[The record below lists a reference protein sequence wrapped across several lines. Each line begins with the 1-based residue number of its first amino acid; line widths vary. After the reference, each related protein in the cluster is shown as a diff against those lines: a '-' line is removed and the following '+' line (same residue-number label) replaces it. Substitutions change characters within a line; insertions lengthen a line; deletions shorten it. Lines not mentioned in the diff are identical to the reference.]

1 MAAKTGESLPRKDKD
16 FLKAMPLNEKREWA
30 KRIVVR
36 LMLAWDVK
44 EMQDLSK
51 FIGGHLRMPS
61 NWITKGVIPWE
72 VIYTCHLQT
81 GRSLD
86 WLYNGN
92 QCAITSTPELKAEYR
107 EKVTTLVK
115 ALART
120 KIFLTDNG
128 VKEQEV
134 IDLITSEAME
144 FFTEIQKPI
153 PNVTESN
160 QSSSDNL

>member
-1 MAAKTGESLPRKDKD
+1 MT
-16 FLKAMPLNEKREWA
+16 LNEKREWA

-92 QCAITSTPELKAEYR
+92 QCAITATPELEAEYR
-107 EKVTTLVK
+107 HKVATLIK
-115 ALART
+115 AIALT
-120 KIFLTDNG
+120 KNFLSDNG
-128 VKEQEV
+128 AKEQEL

-153 PNVTESN
+153 SNEIESKDKP
-160 QSSSDNL
+160 SA

>member
-1 MAAKTGESLPRKDKD
+1 MS
-16 FLKAMPLNEKREWA
+16 LNEKREWA

-92 QCAITSTPELKAEYR
+92 QCAITATPELKAEYR
-107 EKVTTLVK
+107 QKVSSLVK

-120 KIFLTDNG
+120 KIFLSDDES
-128 VKEQEV
+128 KEQEM

-144 FFTEIQKPI
+144 FFTEIQKSI
-153 PNVTESN
+153 SNTTESTN
-160 QSSSDNL
+160 KSS